1 MNWYLLVRF
10 IHIFGSIVF
19 IGGILARQAV
29 RMQGKKS
36 TDIHTLAV
44 YFLVAGKIESLMVIP
59 GNMIVIIFG
68 VILAILVRAP
78 IFGFLQGSSQNWLLV
93 TNILLIVAGLNVP
106 LIFLPRGKIFDRL
119 MDEALTRDEVT
130 PELKAHLD
138 DKVVKAAHIFEIVS
152 LISIVILMVF
162 KPF

>member
-44 YFLVAGKIESLMVIP
+44 YFSVAGKIESLMVIP

-68 VILAILVRAP
+68 VILAIMVRAP

-119 MDEALTRDEVT
+119 MDDALTRGEVT
-130 PELKAHLD
+130 RELKAHLD

-152 LISIVILMVF
+152 LIIIVILMVF

>member
-10 IHIFGSIVF
+10 IHILSSIVF
-19 IGGILARQAV
+19 VGGILARQAV

-44 YFLVAGKIESLMVIP
+44 YFLAAGKIESFMVIP
-59 GNMIVIIFG
+59 GNMLVIIFG
-68 VILAILVRAP
+68 VILAIIVHAP

-93 TNILLIVAGLNVP
+93 TNILLILGGLNVP
-106 LIFLPRGKIFDRL
+106 LIFLPRGKIFDGL
-119 MDEALTRDEVT
+119 MAEALAKGEVT

-138 DKVVKAAHIFEIVS
+138 DKAVKAAHIFEIVS
-152 LISIVILMVF
+152 LIIIVILMVF

>member
-68 VILAILVRAP
+68 VILAIMVRAP